1 MSKNEII
8 AKFMCI
14 MFDDSWR
21 LGKEYYLKEA
31 RELSKM
37 LKNPKYAKT
46 HISSRLRP

>member
-14 MFDDSWR
+14 LLDDSWR
-21 LGKEYYLKEA
+21 IGKEFYLDEA

-37 LKNPKYAKT
+37 LKNPKHAQTY
-46 HISSRLRP
+46 ILSRLRP